1 VSTIGN
7 QGLKGTLELMWM
19 GKDLAVIPSEHG
31 KYDYAWVD
39 RSDPRARE
47 VKSIEVTRMVGD
59 EDGATGASENLLI
72 VGDSGDA
79 LRSLGTVPEY
89 AAKYRGKVKLVYID
103 PPFNTEK
110 TFEHYADQLEHSV
123 WLTMMRDRIESIK
136 PLLADDASIWVHL
149 DDSEVHRMRVL
160 LDEQFGPQNFLGTV
174 IWQKA
179 DSPRSDLPNFSVD
192 HDTIL
197 VYRAT
202 FDTKFRL
209 NRGERSDELN
219 SIYRTPDGD
228 AQPWYDDNPTA
239 PSAYR
244 NQTWVYGIQSPV
256 TGEIM
261 YPAKSRCW
269 GAKQE
274 TVLAAL
280 NEYARYELRDLDDAK
295 IRAEIC
301 GVPEDEV
308 RSGIKGI
315 MLAEPV
321 EDARASVERRKVA
334 SPWPDFIIRPKGTIG
349 RKRYQPDT
357 GSNTRTLWFNFEV
370 GHNRTA
376 KAEIKALFPGVSPF
390 ATPKPERLLEKVIRA
405 ASNPGDLVLD
415 CFAGSG
421 TTAAVA
427 HKLGRRWI
435 TVELQQSTADTFI
448 IPRLTKVVEGQ
459 DPGGITSTT
468 RRVAVEGLPD
478 GMTAEDAQRFTTLL
492 GKATKTLDGL
502 DETTVKALRA
512 ATKTKDETTVQW
524 QGGGGFTVAR
534 IGPSMYDV
542 DDENDSVYLSDTAT
556 NGAWSKAVAGQLG
569 YTLTPNHP
577 VFVGIKR
584 RMRLAVIDG
593 VADEQ
598 VVRTV
603 VEHLGDG
610 ERAVIVA
617 KAVLPEADTLLKDL
631 SRGSRLRKAPDDLFP
646 KATVK

>member
-1 VSTIGN
+1 MRKQT
-7 QGLKGTLELMWM
+7 LKGNLELTWM
-19 GKDLAVIPSEHG
+19 GKDLALIPSEHG

-39 RSDPRARE
+39 PADPRARE
-47 VKSIEVTRMVGD
+47 VKSIEVTQTVG
-59 EDGATGASENLLI
+59 ELDGPTGADENLLI

-79 LRSLGTVPEY
+79 LRALGTIPEC
-89 AAKYRGKVKLVYID
+89 ADKYLGEVKLVYID

-123 WLTMMRDRIESIK
+123 WLTMMRDRIEDIK
-136 PLLADDASIWVHL
+136 PLLADGASIWVHL
-149 DDSEVHRMRVL
+149 DDSEVHRMRLL
-160 LDEQFGPQNFLGTV
+160 LDEQFGSQNFLGTV

-197 VYRAT
+197 VYRAA
-202 FDTKFRL
+202 FNPAFRL
-209 NRGERSDELN
+209 NRGERADELN
-219 SIYRTPDGD
+219 LIYRTPDGD
-228 AQPWYDDNPTA
+228 EQPWYDDNPTA

-256 TGEIM
+256 TGEMM

-274 TVLAAL
+274 TVFAAL
-280 NEYARYELRDLDDAK
+280 NEYARYELRDLDDAEE
-295 IRAEIC
+295 RAKIC

-308 RSGIKGI
+308 RSGVLG
-315 MLAEPV
+315 MVLAEPL
-321 EDARASVERRKVA
+321 EEARASVERRKA
-334 SPWPDFIIRPKGTIG
+334 AGPWPDFIIRPKGSIG
-349 RKRYQPDT
+349 RKRYQPDA
-357 GSNTRTLWFNFEV
+357 GANTRTLWFHSEV

-390 ATPKPERLLEKVIRA
+390 ATPKPERLLEKVIKA

-427 HKLGRRWI
+427 HKLGRRWV
-435 TVELQQSTADTFI
+435 TVELQEATAESFI
-448 IPRLTKVVEGQ
+448 VPRLRKVVEGQ
-459 DPGGITSTT
+459 DPGGITT
-468 RRVAVEGLPD
+468 RTERVAVGDLPD
-478 GMTAEDAQRFTTLL
+478 GVTPEDAQHFTTVLNKL
-492 GKATKTLDGL
+492 AKSDEGLYPVTL
-502 DETTVKALRA
+502 KALRA
-512 ATKTKDETTVQW
+512 AAKTKDETTVQW
-524 QGGGGFTVAR
+524 QGGGGFTVAS

-542 DDENDSVYLSDTAT
+542 DDEDGSVYLSEAAT

-569 YTLTPNHP
+569 YTLTPEHP
-577 VFVGIKR
+577 VFVGVKR

-603 VEHLGDG
+603 VENLGDG

-617 KAVLPEADTLLKDL
+617 KAVLPEAETQLKDL

>member
-1 VSTIGN
+1 MSTIGN

-39 RSDPRARE
+39 PSDPRARE
-47 VKSIEVTRMVGD
+47 VRSIEVARTVGD
-59 EDGATGASENLLI
+59 VNGATGASENLLV

-89 AAKYRGKVKLVYID
+89 ATKYRGKVKLVYID

-202 FDTKFRL
+202 FDPSFRL
-209 NRGERSDELN
+209 NRGERAEELN

-228 AQPWYDDNPTA
+228 TQPWYDDNPTA
-239 PSAYR
+239 PSAHR

-256 TGEIM
+256 TGEIT

-280 NEYARYELRDLDDAK
+280 SEYARYELRDLDDAEV
-295 IRAEIC
+295 RAEIC
-301 GVPEDEV
+301 GVPKDEV

-315 MLAEPV
+315 MLAEPL
-321 EDARASVERRKVA
+321 EDARASVERRKA
-334 SPWPDFIIRPKGTIG
+334 AGPWPDFIIRPKGSIG
-349 RKRYQPDT
+349 RKRYQPET
-357 GSNTRTLWFNFEV
+357 GANTRTLWFHSEV

-459 DPGGITSTT
+459 DPGGVTSTT
-468 RRVAVEGLPD
+468 RRVAVDGLPD
-478 GMTAEDAQRFTTLL
+478 GMTAEDAQRFTSLL
-492 GKATKTLDGL
+492 GKVAKTLDGL

-512 ATKTKDETTVQW
+512 ATKTKVEATVQW

-534 IGPSMYDV
+534 LGPSMYDV
-542 DDENDSVYLSDTAT
+542 DDEHDSVYLSDAAT

-569 YTLTPNHP
+569 YTLTPDHP
-577 VFVGIKR
+577 VFVGRKR

-617 KAVLPEADTLLKDL
+617 KAVLPEAETLLKDL